1 MDGGKSEAFFG
12 TGESGGESGAIT
24 PGEIEA
30 EIPRAGEDLLPWA
43 KAAAATEDDAGI
55 YLGEQAEEWGGSGSD
70 GEGDFGLGISGA

>member
-1 MDGGKSEAFFG
+1 MDGGKSEALFG
-12 TGESGGESGAIT
+12 AGESGGESGAIA

-43 KAAAATEDDAGI
+43 KAATATEDDAGI
-55 YLGEQAEEWGGSGSD
+55 NLGEEAEEWGGSRSH

>member
-12 TGESGGESGAIT
+12 TRDCGSESGAIT
-24 PGEIEA
+24 SGEIEA

-43 KAAAATEDDAGI
+43 KAATATEDDAGI
-55 YLGEQAEEWGGSGSD
+55 NLGEEAEEWGGSGSH

>member
-12 TGESGGESGAIT
+12 TRDCGSESGAIT
-24 PGEIEA
+24 SGEIEA

-55 YLGEQAEEWGGSGSD
+55 YLGEEAEEWGGSGSH

>member
-1 MDGGKSEAFFG
+1 MDGGKSEALFG
-12 TGESGGESGAIT
+12 AGESGGESGAIA

-43 KAAAATEDDAGI
+43 KAATATEDDAGI
-55 YLGEQAEEWGGSGSD
+55 NLGEEAEEWGGSGSH